1 MSASHPSCH
10 HLHSTGNRCGSPALR
25 GEQFCFYHHPT
36 RRPPRAAGRKPRL
49 PAFHLPTLVDRVS
62 IQRALAKVV
71 SRVIGGWLDPA
82 PARLIVFGLQFVN
95 ETLPGDPHQLGAL
108 IQQAKLAL
116 VLAPADPLP
125 GFLRSIR
132 PPRRSHK
139 KCTES
144 KANHFRNIDLV
155 GIYPGGG
162 YIPVC

>member
-1 MSASHPSCH
+1 MSASRPSCH

-49 PAFHLPTLVDRVS
+49 PAFRLPTLIDRVS

-82 PARLIVFGLQFVN
+82 AARLIVSCFQFVN
-95 ETLPGDPHQLGAL
+95 QPLPGDPHPLAAL
-108 IQQAKLAL
+108 IQQAQLAL
-116 VLAPADPLP
+116 AFAPASPLP
-125 GFLRSIR
+125 DLLRSIR
-132 PPRRSHK
+132 PRRPSHK

-144 KANHFRNIDLV
+144 
-155 GIYPGGG
+155 
-162 YIPVC
+162 